1 MKKRSELLIM
11 APLMMLCIHAAGQQN
26 KYNYSI
32 SANIS
37 EVKDGWV
44 YIMMGSNRGR
54 DSAWAKSGQFTFKGN
69 ITEPEKVFVYR
80 PDAHSALD
88 FFIDSNADI
97 RVNASTERFKDPNV
111 TGGVT
116 QSEYNK
122 FHSLTARI
130 SKEME
135 QVEQSAFDESKGAEL
150 SEAAKK
156 KIDTLYRQFNSIA
169 KRFIKENTK
178 SFVSVY
184 LLNDLTYST
193 APEELDTLFNG
204 LDEHIKI
211 SGIGKKIAD
220 RIAIMKITDV
230 GKFALDF
237 SQPDTLG
244 QTISLSSFK
253 GKYVL
258 LDFWA
263 SWCGPCRAENPHVL
277 KAYNQF
283 KDQGFTVLGV
293 SIDNDRK
300 AWIKAVQ
307 EDKMPW
313 THVCDLK
320 SENEAAK
327 LYGIHGI
334 PSNFLIDPTGKIIAK
349 NLRGDDLLHKLA
361 DVLSKR

>member
-1 MKKRSELLIM
+1 MVPFIILYIN
-11 APLMMLCIHAAGQQN
+11 AAGQQN
-26 KYNYSI
+26 KYNYTI
-32 SANIS
+32 SATIG
-37 EVKDGWV
+37 EFKDGWV
-44 YIMMGSNRGR
+44 YLMMEGTKGR
-54 DSAWAKSGQFTFKGN
+54 DSAWARSGQFTFKGN
-69 ITEPEKVFVYR
+69 ITEPERVFVYR
-80 PDAHSALD
+80 PGSHSALD
-88 FFIDSNADI
+88 FFIDKNAAI
-97 RVNASTERFKDPNV
+97 RVNASTEKFKDPKV

-116 QSEYNK
+116 QTEYNK
-122 FHSLTARI
+122 FHSLTATI

-135 QVEQSAFDESKGAEL
+135 QVERSG
-150 SEAAKK
+150 
-156 KIDTLYRQFNSIA
+156 IDSLYQQFTIIS
-169 KRFIKENTK
+169 KRFIKDNTK
-178 SFVSVY
+178 SFVSIY
-184 LLNDLTYST
+184 LLNDLTFST

-204 LDEHIKI
+204 LDEHIKK
-211 SGIGKKIAD
+211 SGFSKIIED

-293 SIDNDRK
+293 SIDNNRK

-307 EDKMPW
+307 EDQLPW
-313 THVCDLK
+313 THVCDLR
-320 SENEAAK
+320 SENEAAR

-334 PSNFLIDPTGKIIAK
+334 PSNFLLDPTGKIIAK
-349 NLRGDDLLHKLA
+349 NLRGDDLLHKLE
-361 DVLSKR
+361 DVLSKK

>member
-1 MKKRSELLIM
+1 M
-11 APLMMLCIHAAGQQN
+11 
-26 KYNYSI
+26 
-32 SANIS
+32 
-37 EVKDGWV
+37 
-44 YIMMGSNRGR
+44 
-54 DSAWAKSGQFTFKGN
+54 
-69 ITEPEKVFVYR
+69 EK
-80 PDAHSALD
+80 
-88 FFIDSNADI
+88 
-97 RVNASTERFKDPNV
+97 
-111 TGGVT
+111 
-116 QSEYNK
+116 
-122 FHSLTARI
+122 
-130 SKEME
+130 M
-135 QVEQSAFDESKGAEL
+135 EQSALDESKGAEL

-156 KIDTLYRQFNSIA
+156 KIDSLYQQFTIIS
-169 KRFIKENTK
+169 KRFVRDNTK
-178 SFVSVY
+178 SFVSIY
-184 LLNDLTYST
+184 LLNDLTFST
-193 APEELDTLFNG
+193 AVEQLDTLFNA
-204 LDEHIKI
+204 LDQHIKK
-211 SGIGKKIAD
+211 SGFGKMIED

-293 SIDNDRK
+293 SIDNNRK
-300 AWIKAVQ
+300 AWLKAVQ
-307 EDKMPW
+307 EDQMLW

-320 SENEAAK
+320 SENEAAR

-349 NLRGDDLLHKLA
+349 NLRGDDLLHKLE